1 METET
6 IVFGGGCFWCT
17 EAVFLM
23 IKGVVGVEPGY
34 AGPTQSK
41 APTYE
46 EVSTGT
52 TPYVESAEVVYKPDH
67 IAFAELLQ
75 VYFGSH
81 DPTTPN
87 RQGNDVGPQYRSAIF
102 YTTDR
107 QKEMS
112 ERYIENLQKSYD
124 KKIVTTVEPL
134 DAFYKAEDYHQK
146 YYENHQGAGYCQ
158 LVIAP
163 KIEKVQEKF
172 KDLLKTDG
180 QERI

>member
-23 IKGVVGVEPGY
+23 IKGVVSVEPGY
-34 AGPTQSK
+34 AGPKHARSGG
-41 APTYE
+41 PTYE
-46 EVSTGT
+46 EVSTGET
-52 TPYVESAEVVYKPDH
+52 LYVESAKVVYDPDK

-102 YTTDR
+102 YTTER
-107 QKEMS
+107 QKMMS
-112 ERYIENLQKSYD
+112 ETYINNIQHAHEKP
-124 KKIVTTVEPL
+124 IVTTVEPL
-134 DAFYKAEDYHQK
+134 VLFYKAEDYHEK
-146 YYENHQGAGYCQ
+146 YYENHKDAGYCQ

-163 KIEKVQEKF
+163 KLEKVEQKF
-172 KDLLKTDG
+172 QNLLKK
-180 QERI
+180 